1 MIYQQTGMMIRQ
13 TSYSESSRIIT
24 ILTESGE
31 QVPLMARGFNK
42 PKNQFITLRQGY
54 LEALFTYNRFKGMG
68 TLNDVDVTE
77 RYKNVNGNFDLYTH
91 ASYILEVITR
101 ALEDDR
107 AEPGFYRLLKKGF
120 KLMDDGNE
128 SFGVTSLVLIKMLPA
143 YGGQL
148 NLDSC
153 AVCGRSD
160 YKKYSHYS
168 FKYHNVICHDCLTEE
183 TLERAIP
190 VSNRV
195 LYFALYLKSVK
206 LDDVNS
212 IQISKDIG
220 RQLLKYIEML
230 YDEYSGVYFR
240 SRKLID
246 PQ

>member
-24 ILTESGE
+24 ILTETGE

-42 PKNQFITLRQGY
+42 PNNQFITLRQGY

-77 RYKNVNGNFDLYTH
+77 RYKNINGDFDKYTH
-91 ASYILEVITR
+91 ASYIMEVITR
-101 ALEDDR
+101 ALEDDI

-120 KLMDDGNE
+120 MLLEDGNE
-128 SFGVTSLVLIKMLPA
+128 SFAVTSLVLAKMLPA

-153 AVCGRSD
+153 AVCGRND

-168 FKYHNVICHDCLTEE
+168 FKYHNVICYECLTEE

-206 LDDVNS
+206 LEDVSS
-212 IQISKDIG
+212 IKISEEIG
-220 RQLLKYIEML
+220 RQLLKFIEML
-230 YDEYSGVYFR
+230 YAEYSGMYFR
-240 SRKLID
+240 SKKLID